1 MSALAA
7 VAGLF
12 VLSLITYIDRAA
24 ISSAK
29 DAISAGLQLSDARM
43 GAVFSAFALGYALAQ
58 IPSGWVADRYGPRLM
73 LAVVVTLWS
82 LLTAAT
88 GLAQSYVALLAVR
101 FLFGVAEA
109 GAFPGS
115 ARVFYNW
122 LPPSQHGRANGV
134 IFSASRI
141 GAAAAFPVMA
151 WLLAQQSWRVAFYW
165 LAVPGLVWAACWYA
179 LFRDYPA
186 NPPQRAEPAIAAD
199 GGLRFADLFGSAR
212 MLLAMAQYFV
222 VNFTTFLCLSWM
234 LPYLKQRYALSAA
247 EAASW
252 AMAPL
257 LVGAT
262 SQWFTGWLVD
272 SLYRS
277 SFKGWSRRLPAIIG
291 FCISAIGVGS
301 LPYAG
306 DVRLAV
312 LGFTMAAFGAE
323 MVISPS
329 WAFCMDLGGKKSGA
343 VTGSM
348 NMLGNLGSFVSANL
362 FPFLQTQTGG
372 ADAYFFLVMGL
383 NVLSA
388 ICWVRMRSLS

>member
-1 MSALAA
+1 MKALAA

-29 DAISAGLQLSDARM
+29 DAIGAGLQLSDAQM

-73 LAVVVTLWS
+73 LTVVVALWS

-88 GLAQSYVALLAVR
+88 GLAESFAALLAIR
-101 FLFGVAEA
+101 FLFGIAEA

-122 LPPSQHGRANGV
+122 LPPSQHGRANGI

-141 GAAAAFPVMA
+141 GAAIAFPVMA
-151 WLLAQQSWRVAFYW
+151 WLLSQQSWRIAFYW
-165 LAVPGLVWAACWYA
+165 LAVPGLVWAACWYL

-186 NPPQRAEPAIAAD
+186 NPPQRAEPIA
-199 GGLRFADLFGSAR
+199 GSSVRFTDLFRSGR

-234 LPYLKQRYALSAA
+234 LPYLKQRYTLSATD
-247 EAASW
+247 AASW
-252 AMAPL
+252 AMTPL

-277 SFKGWSRRLPAIIG
+277 PYKAWSRRLPAIIG

-301 LPYAG
+301 LPYAA
-306 DVRLAV
+306 DVRMAV

-362 FPFLQTQTGG
+362 FPLLQAQTGS

-388 ICWVRMRSLS
+388 ICWVRMKSLS